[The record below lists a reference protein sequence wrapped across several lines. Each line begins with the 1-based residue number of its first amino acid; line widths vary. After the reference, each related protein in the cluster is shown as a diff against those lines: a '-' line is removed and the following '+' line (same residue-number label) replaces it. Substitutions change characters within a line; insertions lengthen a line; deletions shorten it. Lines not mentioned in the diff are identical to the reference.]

1 MSSNRV
7 TSLYKTVVVKDE
19 NGTETSNIEYRG
31 AGVKIGNNEFS
42 KNAHFTI
49 RKTDANPDPKL
60 SVGYMVSK
68 INI

>member
-1 MSSNRV
+1 MSNRV
-7 TSLYKTVVVKDE
+7 NSLYKTVVVKDV

-49 RKTDANPDPKL
+49 RKTDANPDTKL
-60 SVGYMVSK
+60 SVGFAVSK